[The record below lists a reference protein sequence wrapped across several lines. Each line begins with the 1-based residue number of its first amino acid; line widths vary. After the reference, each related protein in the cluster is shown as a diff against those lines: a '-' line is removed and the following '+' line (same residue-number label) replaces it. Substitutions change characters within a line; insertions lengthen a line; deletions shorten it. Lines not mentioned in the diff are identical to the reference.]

1 MSGCAGLIRN
11 MTTSTVAVELARREL
26 SEGGWSFTGSA
37 QASIEATSLAGLA
50 LANINATRAGQF
62 LLHTQRRDG
71 AWPAFL
77 SDPEASWTTALVVPA
92 LTVLND
98 SSSARE
104 RAVAWILNTRGREGH
119 WLWRWKFK
127 TSDRQV
133 HFDPDRFG
141 WPWIL
146 GANSWVIPTAF
157 TLVALKQFTACAR
170 STLADGRIRTG
181 IDMLLDRACLG
192 GGWNAGNSM
201 VYGVPLA
208 AHVEPTAIALLALQD
223 GPRTELVRQS
233 VAWLKAR
240 AAELQ
245 SVSSLA
251 WAILALFMYQERIHE
266 LKERLSGLVGDGARI
281 RNNATL
287 AVAVLAL
294 RCGEE
299 IHPFAVLR

>member
-1 MSGCAGLIRN
+1 MGSWTIAI
-11 MTTSTVAVELARREL
+11 ELTRREL
-26 SEGGWSFTGSA
+26 PQGGWSFTGSA
-37 QASIEATSLAGLA
+37 QASIEATCLAGLA
-50 LANINATRAGQF
+50 LANINASRAGQF
-62 LLHTQRRDG
+62 LLHAQRRDG

-77 SDPEASWTTALVVPA
+77 GDPEASWTTAPVVPA

-104 RAVAWILNTRGREGH
+104 RAMAWILNTRGREGH

-127 TSDRQV
+127 ISDRQV
-133 HFDPDRFG
+133 HFDPDKFG
-141 WPWIL
+141 WPWIP

-170 STLADGRIRTG
+170 SELADGRIRTG

-192 GGWNAGNSM
+192 GGWNAGNSV

-251 WAILALFMYQERIHE
+251 WAILALFIYQERIHE

-281 RNNATL
+281 RNNAALT
-287 AVAVLAL
+287 VVVLAL

>member
-1 MSGCAGLIRN
+1 MS
-11 MTTSTVAVELARREL
+11 TSAVAVELARRQL

-37 QASIEATSLAGLA
+37 QASIEATCLAGLE
-50 LANINATRAGQF
+50 LANFNASRAGQF
-62 LLHTQRRDG
+62 LLHAQRRDG

-77 SDPEASWTTALVVPA
+77 GDPEASWITALVVPA

-127 TSDRQV
+127 TSDWQV
-133 HFDPDRFG
+133 HFGPDKFG
-141 WPWIL
+141 WPW
-146 GANSWVIPTAF
+146 APDTNSWVIPTAF

-170 STLADGRIRTG
+170 SELADGRIRTG

-192 GGWNAGNSM
+192 GGWNAGNSV

-251 WAILALFMYQERIHE
+251 WAILALFIYQERIHE
-266 LKERLSGLVGDGARI
+266 LKERLPSLLMALVTCFSGA
-281 RNNATL
+281 A
-287 AVAVLAL
+287 A
-294 RCGEE
+294 
-299 IHPFAVLR
+299 

>member
-1 MSGCAGLIRN
+1 MDSWTIAI
-11 MTTSTVAVELARREL
+11 ELTRREL
-26 SEGGWSFTGSA
+26 PQGGWSFTGSA
-37 QASIEATSLAGLA
+37 QASIEATCLAGLA
-50 LANINATRAGQF
+50 LANISASRAGQF
-62 LLHTQRRDG
+62 LLHAQRRDG

-77 SDPEASWTTALVVPA
+77 GDPEASWTTALVVPA

-127 TSDRQV
+127 TYDRQV
-133 HFDPDRFG
+133 HFDPDKFG

-170 STLADGRIRTG
+170 SALADGRIRTG

-192 GGWNAGNSM
+192 GGWNAGNSV

-223 GPRTELVRQS
+223 GPRTELVHQS

-251 WAILALFMYQERIHE
+251 WAILALFIYQERIHA
-266 LKERLSGLVGDGARI
+266 LKERLSRLVGDGARI

-287 AVAVLAL
+287 ALAILAL